1 MRYHF
6 IGLFHKFLYQNST
19 TSFCSCKIILFTV
32 PKTFFLSI
40 FPKSKPNLN
49 FFFKDNTSSFKYIIL
64 KRIKQLHGSKLN
76 SATNHLLPLWVG
88 FPPCPP
94 FCRSFERIPPQYS
107 WHTLAWFQRTQNHQQ
122 PEINFK
128 KIHVKQESAQPYK
141 VISDQCTVCITKER
155 CNQCIKKY
163 KYYKGFF
170 YKQDDFHI

>member
-1 MRYHF
+1 MIGETIRYHF

-49 FFFKDNTSSFKYIIL
+49 FFKDNTSSFMYIIL
-64 KRIKQLHGSKLN
+64 KRNKQLHGSKLN

-88 FPPCPP
+88 FPPCPL
-94 FCRSFERIPPQYS
+94 FCRSFGRIPPQYS

-122 PEINFK
+122 PDMNFK
-128 KIHVKQESAQPYK
+128 KIHVKQEPAKPYK
-141 VISDQCTVCITKER
+141 VLSDQCTVCTH
-155 CNQCIKKY
+155 Q
-163 KYYKGFF
+163 
-170 YKQDDFHI
+170 